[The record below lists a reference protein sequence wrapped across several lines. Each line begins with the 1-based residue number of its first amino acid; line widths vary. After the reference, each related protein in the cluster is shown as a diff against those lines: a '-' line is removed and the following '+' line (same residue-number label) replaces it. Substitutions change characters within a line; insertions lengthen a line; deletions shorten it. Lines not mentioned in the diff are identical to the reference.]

1 MNIDKAL
8 IAFSALSQETRL
20 KVFKMLVEYGNT
32 GTPAG
37 ALSDR
42 LGIPHNTL
50 SFHLSH
56 LSHVGLVSF
65 RKEGRQVIYKAN
77 CEMIESLI
85 GFLSENCCAL
95 EASNGCAEECS
106 PKPKK
111 GARK

>member
-37 ALSDR
+37 RLSDR

-56 LSHVGLVSF
+56 LHHVGLVSF
-65 RKEGRQVIYKAN
+65 RKEGRQVIYTAN
-77 CEMIESLI
+77 CSMIDDLI

-95 EASNGCAEECS
+95 EESTDCATTCS
-106 PKPKK
+106 PKKGEKK
-111 GARK
+111 